1 MKGQK
6 GLALAATFSHPW
18 LLPQPWRRFG
28 RQLKRWWQLAEQ
40 RRQLAQLG
48 DAQLKDIG
56 LSRADALQEAERP
69 FWDDPLSH

>member
-6 GLALAATFSHPW
+6 GFALAATFSHP
-18 LLPQPWRRFG
+18 LQLAQPWRRLG

-40 RRQLAQLG
+40 RRQLAMLG

-69 FWDDPLSH
+69 FWDDPCSH